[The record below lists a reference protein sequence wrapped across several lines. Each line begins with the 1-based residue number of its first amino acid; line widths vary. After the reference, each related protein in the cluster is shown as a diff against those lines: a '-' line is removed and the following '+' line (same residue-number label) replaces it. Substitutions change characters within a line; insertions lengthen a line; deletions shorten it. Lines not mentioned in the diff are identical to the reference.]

1 MRVFLG
7 LALVVC
13 SGLAAWAEPQDGVWE
28 CSYVDGPPGPMGQ
41 LEISGLA
48 YSLVAPNTEPNSG
61 ELVQEGEMLR
71 VSAGI
76 LLDTYGLNGIVGV
89 VDDSTPETFG
99 ELILSSVGLPVASCL
114 LQD

>member
-1 MRVFLG
+1 MRAILG
-7 LALVVC
+7 LALVLC
-13 SGLAAWAEPQDGVWE
+13 SGLTASAAPQDAIWD
-28 CSYVDGPPGPMGQ
+28 CTYVDGPPGPLGQ

-48 YSLVAPNTEPNSG
+48 YTLVAPNTEPNSG

-76 LLDTYGLNGIVGV
+76 LLDTYGVNGIVGV

-114 LQD
+114 LQK